1 MTANKKRPTLLA
13 VVRRVRNHIDEG
25 NIIEAVKQVR
35 TDLGYDLTDAK
46 QMVDWIRGKEE
57 FTTNTLAGGWCDEHR
72 CPFSDTH
79 LKEHIAADKAAANA
93 TPNVEAVPAEAQAD
107 IEKIE
112 DNYAVGC
119 YPAVMR
125 RTRATALTCCVLL
138 GLALPGWNSGQ
149 NSAGQR
155 IAPTGAHNP
164 STDLQIQSS
173 VLRIEFDHHLHSRVV
188 ALFGPSPKLLAP
200 FSASETV
207 TRVDRTCSDFALS
220 ASRREQVSDTFGA
233 GERLTL
239 TGKCGDLRKS
249 VSVTIYADFPSLA
262 VFDVGYTNDS
272 SVQLKIRGWSNSQ
285 YVLSSLPPARG
296 PAFWSYQSGSYEKRP
311 NWVLPLRAGFRQ
323 ENYLGMNASD
333 YGGGTPIVDVWRK
346 DAGLAVGHVE
356 PGPRLI
362 SLPVSMP
369 DASHARVAVRS
380 TRERT
385 LEPGESFHTLHTFVS
400 VHQGDYFRTLTEYRR
415 LMVRQ
420 GFQMASAPDSAFGPI
435 WCAWGYGRSV
445 QLKQVYD
452 TLPTVKKM
460 GFSWVTLDDGWQNNY
475 GDWAVDPKKFP
486 HGDADMKALVD
497 RIHEE
502 GFKAQVWWSPLSAV
516 PDSQLLK
523 DHSDFVLLN
532 RDGSKRKISWWNS
545 FYLCPADR
553 GVVEYHKALVRKI
566 LGEWGFDGLK
576 LDGQHMNAVPPCYN
590 PAHHHKRPEDSVEAS
605 PDFFREI
612 YETARSVKPD
622 ALVEFCPCGTAY
634 SFFTMPHFN
643 MSVASDPE
651 SSFQIRSKG
660 KTLKALM
667 GDNVPYFGDHVE
679 LSDGAIDFA
688 STVGV
693 GGVVGTQFVLPNLV
707 KKHSKSDLTPQRQ
720 KIFEEWLHIYKDKML
735 SRGEYLGDL
744 YDIGFDRPEAHVIR
758 KGQGIYYAFFAR
770 HWSGPIQLRGLQDRT
785 YHIVDYVNNKDLG
798 SVHGPQATISAA
810 FNQHLLLEA
819 RPD

>member
-1 MTANKKRPTLLA
+1 VHESPIK
-13 VVRRVRNHIDEG
+13 
-25 NIIEAVKQVR
+25 
-35 TDLGYDLTDAK
+35 YDR
-46 QMVDWIRGKEE
+46 W
-57 FTTNTLAGGWCDEHR
+57 
-72 CPFSDTH
+72 
-79 LKEHIAADKAAANA
+79 
-93 TPNVEAVPAEAQAD
+93 
-107 IEKIE
+107 
-112 DNYAVGC
+112 
-119 YPAVMR
+119 YPLVMR
-125 RTRATALTCCVLL
+125 RTRAAALTCCVLL

-149 NSAGQR
+149 DSAGQR

-173 VLRIEFDHHLHSRVV
+173 VLRIEFDHNLHSRVV
-188 ALFGPSPKLLAP
+188 ALFGPRPKLLTP
-200 FSASETV
+200 FSASETA
-207 TRVDRTCSDFALS
+207 TSVDRTCKDFALS

-249 VSVTIYADFPSLA
+249 VAVTIYADFPSLA
-262 VFDVGYTNDS
+262 VFDVEYTNDS
-272 SVQLKIRGWSNSQ
+272 PTQLKIHGWSNNQ
-285 YVLSSLPPARG
+285 YLLSAVPPARG

-362 SLPVSMP
+362 SLPVAML
-369 DASHARVAVRS
+369 DANHARVAVRS

-385 LEPGESFHTLHTFVS
+385 LEPGESFHTLRTFVS
-400 VHQGDYFRTLTEYRR
+400 VHQGDYFHTLTEYRR

-445 QLKQVYD
+445 QLKQVFD

-486 HGDADMKALVD
+486 HGDADMKAFVD

-502 GFKAQVWWSPLSAV
+502 GFKAQLWWSPLSAV

-523 DHSDFVLLN
+523 DHPDFTLLN

-590 PAHHHKRPEDSVEAS
+590 PAHHHQRPEDSVEAL

-720 KIFEEWLHIYKDKML
+720 KIFEQWLHIYKDKML

-785 YHIVDYVNNKDLG
+785 YHLVDYVNNKDLG